1 MSDDIRDEQLSRLYR
16 EAEAAA
22 PPEALDRAILAA
34 SRAALAPARRRA
46 RWQAWTLPMGV
57 AATLVL
63 TVTLTLMVQRE
74 QEPPLGEA
82 PPLPRA
88 PAAVPLERAEPGA
101 DLPAK
106 AAAPP
111 GAKREAV
118 RREAEAPLAAPAPP
132 PAASRPASQP
142 AAVEQKALPAPVPEA
157 VGAAD
162 PARPAA
168 ATRRQSA
175 PAADAVEMRAK
186 SAPLRKEAAGAAAAR
201 TPEQWLEEIRQ
212 LKTQGREKEAA
223 EALAEFRQAYP
234 DYRLP
239 EDLR

>member
-1 MSDDIRDEQLSRLYR
+1 MSDDIRDERLSRLYR

-63 TVTLTLMVQRE
+63 TVTLTLLVQRE

-82 PPLPRA
+82 PLPRA
-88 PAAVPLERAEPGA
+88 PAAAPQERAEPGA
-101 DLPAK
+101 ELPAK

-111 GAKREAV
+111 AAKREAV
-118 RREAEAPLAAPAPP
+118 RREAEAPPPAPT

-142 AAVEQKALPAPVPEA
+142 PAVEQKALPAPVPEA
-157 VGAAD
+157 VGAAE

-168 ATRRQSA
+168 AMRRQSA

-201 TPEQWLEEIRQ
+201 TPEPWLEEIRQ
-212 LKTQGREKEAA
+212 LKAQGREREAA

-239 EDLR
+239 DDLR

>member
-1 MSDDIRDEQLSRLYR
+1 MSDDIRDERLSRLYR

-88 PAAVPLERAEPGA
+88 PAAAPQERAEPGA
-101 DLPAK
+101 ELPAK
-106 AAAPP
+106 TAAPP
-111 GAKREAV
+111 AAKREAV
-118 RREAEAPLAAPAPP
+118 RREAEAPPPAPT

-142 AAVEQKALPAPVPEA
+142 PVVEQKALPAPAPEA
-157 VGAAD
+157 VGAAE

-168 ATRRQSA
+168 AMRRQSA

-201 TPEQWLEEIRQ
+201 TPEPWLEEIRQ
-212 LKTQGREKEAA
+212 LKAQGRDQEAA

>member
-1 MSDDIRDEQLSRLYR
+1 MSDDIRDERLSRLYR

-63 TVTLTLMVQRE
+63 TVTLTLLVQRE

-82 PPLPRA
+82 PLPRA
-88 PAAVPLERAEPGA
+88 PAAAPQERAEPGA
-101 DLPAK
+101 ELPAK
-106 AAAPP
+106 TAAPP
-111 GAKREAV
+111 EAKREAV
-118 RREAEAPLAAPAPP
+118 RREAEAPPPAPT

-142 AAVEQKALPAPVPEA
+142 PVVEQKALPAPVPEA
-157 VGAAD
+157 VGAAE

-168 ATRRQSA
+168 AMRRQSA

-212 LKTQGREKEAA
+212 LKAQGRDQQAA

>member
-1 MSDDIRDEQLSRLYR
+1 MSDDIRDERLSRLYR
-16 EAEAAA
+16 EAADAA

-46 RWQAWTLPMGV
+46 GWQAWTLPMGV

-63 TVTLTLMVQRE
+63 TVTLTLLVQRE
-74 QEPPLGEA
+74 QEPPPGEA
-82 PPLPRA
+82 PLPRA
-88 PAAVPLERAEPGA
+88 PAAAPQERAGPGA

-118 RREAEAPLAAPAPP
+118 RREAEAPLAAPAP
-132 PAASRPASQP
+132 AASRPASQP
-142 AAVEQKALPAPVPEA
+142 AAVEQKALPAPAPEA

-162 PARPAA
+162 SARPAA
-168 ATRRQSA
+168 AMRRQSA

-201 TPEQWLEEIRQ
+201 TPEPWLEEIRQ
-212 LKTQGREKEAA
+212 LKVQGREKEAA

>member
-1 MSDDIRDEQLSRLYR
+1 MSDDIRDERLSRRSR

-63 TVTLTLMVQRE
+63 TVTLTLLVQRE

-82 PPLPRA
+82 PLPRA
-88 PAAVPLERAEPGA
+88 PAAAPQERAEPGA
-101 DLPAK
+101 ELPAK
-106 AAAPP
+106 TAAPP
-111 GAKREAV
+111 AAKREAV
-118 RREAEAPLAAPAPP
+118 RREAEAPPPAPT

-142 AAVEQKALPAPVPEA
+142 PVVEQKALPAPAPEA
-157 VGAAD
+157 VGAAE

-168 ATRRQSA
+168 AMRRQSA

-201 TPEQWLEEIRQ
+201 TPEPWLEEIRQ
-212 LKTQGREKEAA
+212 LKAQGRDQQAA

>member
-1 MSDDIRDEQLSRLYR
+1 MSDDIRDERLSRLYR

-82 PPLPRA
+82 PLPRA
-88 PAAVPLERAEPGA
+88 PAAAPQERAEPGA
-101 DLPAK
+101 ELPAK
-106 AAAPP
+106 TAAPP
-111 GAKREAV
+111 AAKREAV
-118 RREAEAPLAAPAPP
+118 RREAEAPPPAPT

-142 AAVEQKALPAPVPEA
+142 PVVEQKALPAPAPEA
-157 VGAAD
+157 VGAAE

-168 ATRRQSA
+168 AMRRQSA

-212 LKTQGREKEAA
+212 LKAQGRDQQAA

>member
-1 MSDDIRDEQLSRLYR
+1 MSDDIRDERLSRLYR

-63 TVTLTLMVQRE
+63 TVTLTLLVQRE

-82 PPLPRA
+82 PLPRA
-88 PAAVPLERAEPGA
+88 PAAAPQERAEPGA
-101 DLPAK
+101 ELPAK
-106 AAAPP
+106 TAAPP
-111 GAKREAV
+111 AAKREAV
-118 RREAEAPLAAPAPP
+118 RREAEAPPPAPT

-142 AAVEQKALPAPVPEA
+142 PVVEQKALPAPAPEA
-157 VGAAD
+157 VGAAE

-168 ATRRQSA
+168 AMRRQSA

-212 LKTQGREKEAA
+212 LKARGRDQQAA

>member
-1 MSDDIRDEQLSRLYR
+1 MSDDIRDERLSRLYR
-16 EAEAAA
+16 EAADAA

-82 PPLPRA
+82 PLPRA

-118 RREAEAPLAAPAPP
+118 RREAEAPLAAPAPM

-142 AAVEQKALPAPVPEA
+142 PVVEQKALPAPAPEA
-157 VGAAD
+157 VGAAE

-168 ATRRQSA
+168 AMRRQSA

-212 LKTQGREKEAA
+212 LKAQGRDQQAA

>member
-1 MSDDIRDEQLSRLYR
+1 MSDDIRDERLSRLYR

-34 SRAALAPARRRA
+34 SRAAQAPARRRL

-63 TVTLTLMVQRE
+63 TVTLTLLVQRE

-82 PPLPRA
+82 PLPRA
-88 PAAVPLERAEPGA
+88 PAAAPQERAEPGA
-101 DLPAK
+101 ELPAK
-106 AAAPP
+106 TAAPP
-111 GAKREAV
+111 AAKREAV
-118 RREAEAPLAAPAPP
+118 RREAEAPPPAPT

-142 AAVEQKALPAPVPEA
+142 PVVEQKALPAPAPEA
-157 VGAAD
+157 VGAAE

-168 ATRRQSA
+168 AMRRQSA

-212 LKTQGREKEAA
+212 LKAQGRDQQAA

>member
-1 MSDDIRDEQLSRLYR
+1 MSDDIRDERLSRLYR

-63 TVTLTLMVQRE
+63 TVTLTLLVQRE

-82 PPLPRA
+82 PLPRA
-88 PAAVPLERAEPGA
+88 PAAAPQERAEPGA
-101 DLPAK
+101 ELPAK
-106 AAAPP
+106 TAAPP
-111 GAKREAV
+111 AAKREAV
-118 RREAEAPLAAPAPP
+118 RREAEAPPPAPT

-142 AAVEQKALPAPVPEA
+142 PVVEQKALPAPVPEA
-157 VGAAD
+157 VGAAE

-168 ATRRQSA
+168 AMRRQSA

-201 TPEQWLEEIRQ
+201 TPEPWLEEIRQ
-212 LKTQGREKEAA
+212 LKAQGREREAA

-239 EDLR
+239 DDLR

>member
-1 MSDDIRDEQLSRLYR
+1 MSDDIRDERLSRLYR

-82 PPLPRA
+82 PLPRA
-88 PAAVPLERAEPGA
+88 PASAPQERAGPGA
-101 DLPAK
+101 ELPAK

-111 GAKREAV
+111 AAKREAV
-118 RREAEAPLAAPAPP
+118 RREAEAPPAAPVPT

-142 AAVEQKALPAPVPEA
+142 PAVEQKALPAPVPEA

-162 PARPAA
+162 SARPAA
-168 ATRRQSA
+168 AMRRQSA

-212 LKTQGREKEAA
+212 LKAQGREKEAA

>member
-63 TVTLTLMVQRE
+63 TVTLTLLVQRE

-82 PPLPRA
+82 PLPRA
-88 PAAVPLERAEPGA
+88 PAAAPQERAEPGA
-101 DLPAK
+101 ELPAK

-111 GAKREAV
+111 AAKREAV
-118 RREAEAPLAAPAPP
+118 RREAEAPPPAPT

-142 AAVEQKALPAPVPEA
+142 PAVEQKALPAPVPEA
-157 VGAAD
+157 VGAAE

-168 ATRRQSA
+168 AMRRQSA

-201 TPEQWLEEIRQ
+201 TPEPWLEEIRQ
-212 LKTQGREKEAA
+212 LKAQGREREAA

>member
-1 MSDDIRDEQLSRLYR
+1 MSDDIRDERLSRLYR

-82 PPLPRA
+82 PLPRA
-88 PAAVPLERAEPGA
+88 PAAAPQERAEPGA
-101 DLPAK
+101 ELPAK
-106 AAAPP
+106 TAAPP
-111 GAKREAV
+111 AAKREAV
-118 RREAEAPLAAPAPP
+118 RREAEAPPAAPVPT

-142 AAVEQKALPAPVPEA
+142 PAVEQKALPAPVPEA

-162 PARPAA
+162 SARPAA
-168 ATRRQSA
+168 AMRRQSA

-212 LKTQGREKEAA
+212 LKAQGRDQQAA

>member
-1 MSDDIRDEQLSRLYR
+1 MSDDIRDERLSRLYR

-63 TVTLTLMVQRE
+63 TVTLTLLVQRE

-82 PPLPRA
+82 PLPRA
-88 PAAVPLERAEPGA
+88 PAAAPQERAEPGA
-101 DLPAK
+101 ELPAK
-106 AAAPP
+106 TAAPP
-111 GAKREAV
+111 AAKREAV
-118 RREAEAPLAAPAPP
+118 RREAEAPPPAPT

-142 AAVEQKALPAPVPEA
+142 PVVEQKALPAPAPEA
-157 VGAAD
+157 VGTAE

-168 ATRRQSA
+168 AMRRQSA

-212 LKTQGREKEAA
+212 LKAQGRDQQAA

>member
-1 MSDDIRDEQLSRLYR
+1 MSDDIRDERLSRLYR

-82 PPLPRA
+82 PLPRA
-88 PAAVPLERAEPGA
+88 PAAAPQERAEPGA
-101 DLPAK
+101 ELPAK

-111 GAKREAV
+111 AAKREAV
-118 RREAEAPLAAPAPP
+118 RREAEAPPPAPT

-142 AAVEQKALPAPVPEA
+142 PVVEQKALPAPVPEA
-157 VGAAD
+157 VGAAE

-168 ATRRQSA
+168 AMRRQSA

-201 TPEQWLEEIRQ
+201 TPEPWLEEIRQ
-212 LKTQGREKEAA
+212 LKAQGREKEAA

>member
-1 MSDDIRDEQLSRLYR
+1 MSDDIRDERLSRLYR

-63 TVTLTLMVQRE
+63 TVTLTLLVQRE

-82 PPLPRA
+82 PLPRA
-88 PAAVPLERAEPGA
+88 PAAAPQERAEPGA
-101 DLPAK
+101 ELPAK

-111 GAKREAV
+111 AAKREAV
-118 RREAEAPLAAPAPP
+118 RREAEAPPPAPT

-142 AAVEQKALPAPVPEA
+142 PVVEQKALPAPVPEA
-157 VGAAD
+157 VGAAE

-168 ATRRQSA
+168 AMRRQSA

-201 TPEQWLEEIRQ
+201 TPEPWLEEIRQ
-212 LKTQGREKEAA
+212 LKAQGREREAA

>member
-1 MSDDIRDEQLSRLYR
+1 MSDDIRDERLSRLYR

-63 TVTLTLMVQRE
+63 TVTLTLLVQRE

-82 PPLPRA
+82 PLPRA
-88 PAAVPLERAEPGA
+88 PAAAPQERAEPGA
-101 DLPAK
+101 ELPAK
-106 AAAPP
+106 TAAPP
-111 GAKREAV
+111 AAKREAV
-118 RREAEAPLAAPAPP
+118 RREAEAPPPAPT

-142 AAVEQKALPAPVPEA
+142 PVVEQKALPAPAPEA
-157 VGAAD
+157 VGAAE

-168 ATRRQSA
+168 AMRRQSA

-201 TPEQWLEEIRQ
+201 TPEPWLEEIRQ
-212 LKTQGREKEAA
+212 LKAQGRDQQAA

>member
-118 RREAEAPLAAPAPP
+118 RREAEAPLAAPAP
-132 PAASRPASQP
+132 AVSRPASQP
-142 AAVEQKALPAPVPEA
+142 AAVEQKALPVPVPEA

-212 LKTQGREKEAA
+212 LKAQGRDQQAA

>member
-16 EAEAAA
+16 EAADDA

-34 SRAALAPARRRA
+34 SRAALAPPRRRPW
-46 RWQAWTLPMGV
+46 RPSWTVPVGV

-74 QEPPLGEA
+74 QEPPLIEA

-88 PAAVPLERAEPGA
+88 PAA
-101 DLPAK
+101 
-106 AAAPP
+106 PP
-111 GAKREAV
+111 EAKREAA
-118 RREAEAPLAAPAPP
+118 RREAEGPLAAPAPAP
-132 PAASRPASQP
+132 EATRPASPPPAGGQKDLP
-142 AAVEQKALPAPVPEA
+142 AAATEA
-157 VGAAD
+157 AGAAD
-162 PARPAA
+162 PASPAA
-168 ATRRQSA
+168 AMRRQSA

-186 SAPLRKEAAGAAAAR
+186 AAPLRKQAAGAAAAR

-212 LKTQGREKEAA
+212 LKNQGREKEAA

-234 DYRLP
+234 DHRLP
-239 EDLR
+239 EDWR

>member
-1 MSDDIRDEQLSRLYR
+1 MSDDIRDERLSRLYR

-63 TVTLTLMVQRE
+63 TVTLTLLVQRE

-82 PPLPRA
+82 PLPRA
-88 PAAVPLERAEPGA
+88 PAAAPQERAEPGA
-101 DLPAK
+101 ELPAK

-111 GAKREAV
+111 AAKREAV
-118 RREAEAPLAAPAPP
+118 RREAEAPPPAPT

-142 AAVEQKALPAPVPEA
+142 PVVEQKALPAPAPEA
-157 VGAAD
+157 VGAAE

-168 ATRRQSA
+168 AMRRQSA

-201 TPEQWLEEIRQ
+201 TPEPWLEEIRQ
-212 LKTQGREKEAA
+212 LKAQGRDQQAA

>member
-1 MSDDIRDEQLSRLYR
+1 MSDDIRDERLSRLYR

-63 TVTLTLMVQRE
+63 TVTLTLLVQRE

-82 PPLPRA
+82 PLPRA
-88 PAAVPLERAEPGA
+88 PAAAPQERAEPGA
-101 DLPAK
+101 ELPAK
-106 AAAPP
+106 TAAPP
-111 GAKREAV
+111 AAKREAV
-118 RREAEAPLAAPAPP
+118 RREAEAPPPAPT

-142 AAVEQKALPAPVPEA
+142 PAVEQKALPAPAPEA
-157 VGAAD
+157 VGAAE

-168 ATRRQSA
+168 AMRRQSA

-201 TPEQWLEEIRQ
+201 TPEPWLEEIRQ
-212 LKTQGREKEAA
+212 LKAQGRDQQAA

>member
-1 MSDDIRDEQLSRLYR
+1 MSDDIRDERLSRLYR

-63 TVTLTLMVQRE
+63 TVTLTLLVQRE

-82 PPLPRA
+82 PLPRA
-88 PAAVPLERAEPGA
+88 PAAAPQERAEPGA
-101 DLPAK
+101 ELPAK
-106 AAAPP
+106 TAAPP
-111 GAKREAV
+111 AAKREAV
-118 RREAEAPLAAPAPP
+118 RREAEAPPPAPT

-142 AAVEQKALPAPVPEA
+142 PVVEQKALPAPAPEA
-157 VGAAD
+157 VGAAE

-168 ATRRQSA
+168 AMRRQSA

-212 LKTQGREKEAA
+212 LKAQGRDQQAA

>member
-34 SRAALAPARRRA
+34 SRAAQAPARRRL

-82 PPLPRA
+82 PLPRA
-88 PAAVPLERAEPGA
+88 PAAAPQERAEPA
-101 DLPAK
+101 AELPAK
-106 AAAPP
+106 AAALP
-111 GAKREAV
+111 GAKREVV
-118 RREAEAPLAAPAPP
+118 RREAEAPLAAPAPA
-132 PAASRPASQP
+132 PAASRPAPPP

-168 ATRRQSA
+168 ATRRPSA

-186 SAPLRKEAAGAAAAR
+186 SAPLRKQAAGAAAAR
-201 TPEQWLEEIRQ
+201 TPEQWLEEVRQ

>member
-1 MSDDIRDEQLSRLYR
+1 MSDDIRDERLSRLYR

-118 RREAEAPLAAPAPP
+118 RREAEAPLAAPAP
-132 PAASRPASQP
+132 AVSRPASQP
-142 AAVEQKALPAPVPEA
+142 AAVEQKALPVPVPEA

-168 ATRRQSA
+168 AMRRQSA

-201 TPEQWLEEIRQ
+201 TPEPWLEEIRQ
-212 LKTQGREKEAA
+212 LKAQGRDQQAA

>member
-1 MSDDIRDEQLSRLYR
+1 MSDDIRDERLSRLYR

-63 TVTLTLMVQRE
+63 TVTLTLLVQRE

-82 PPLPRA
+82 PLPRA
-88 PAAVPLERAEPGA
+88 PAAAPQERAEPGA
-101 DLPAK
+101 ELPAK

-111 GAKREAV
+111 AAKREAV
-118 RREAEAPLAAPAPP
+118 RREAEAPPPAPT

-142 AAVEQKALPAPVPEA
+142 PVVEQKALPAPVPEA
-157 VGAAD
+157 VGAAE

-168 ATRRQSA
+168 AMRRQSA

-201 TPEQWLEEIRQ
+201 TPEPWLEEIRQ
-212 LKTQGREKEAA
+212 LKAQGREREAA

-239 EDLR
+239 DDLR

>member
-1 MSDDIRDEQLSRLYR
+1 MSDDIRDERLSRLYR

-82 PPLPRA
+82 PLPRA
-88 PAAVPLERAEPGA
+88 PAAAPQERAEPGA
-101 DLPAK
+101 ELPAK

-111 GAKREAV
+111 AAKREAV
-118 RREAEAPLAAPAPP
+118 RREAEAPPPAPAPT

-142 AAVEQKALPAPVPEA
+142 AAVEQKALPAPAPEA

-162 PARPAA
+162 SARPAA
-168 ATRRQSA
+168 AMRRQAA

-201 TPEQWLEEIRQ
+201 TPEPWLEEIRQ
-212 LKTQGREKEAA
+212 LKAQGREREAA

>member
-1 MSDDIRDEQLSRLYR
+1 MSDDIRDERLSRLYR

-82 PPLPRA
+82 PLPRA
-88 PAAVPLERAEPGA
+88 PAAAPQERAEPGA
-101 DLPAK
+101 ELPAK
-106 AAAPP
+106 TAAPP
-111 GAKREAV
+111 AAKREAV
-118 RREAEAPLAAPAPP
+118 RREAEAPPPAPT

-142 AAVEQKALPAPVPEA
+142 PAVEQKALPAPAPEA
-157 VGAAD
+157 VGTAE

-168 ATRRQSA
+168 AMRRQSA

-201 TPEQWLEEIRQ
+201 TPEPWLEEIRQ
-212 LKTQGREKEAA
+212 LKAQGREKEAA